1 MTRPREAAR
10 RPAMQISD
18 FLSPD
23 RVLVDFRAAG
33 KAALL
38 DDLARRV
45 APASGVGAEK
55 IAAALAAREGLGS
68 TGVGHGVALPHARI
82 AGLAGFIGLFARLA
96 SPIAFEAIDA
106 APVDL
111 VFLLLIPAE
120 AGSAHLAALAAISRR
135 LREDGVAA
143 RLRAARGPAEA
154 HAVLTGA
161 GEAPR
166 GR

>member
-1 MTRPREAAR
+1 
-10 RPAMQISD
+10 MQIPD

-23 RVLVDFRAAG
+23 RVLVDLRPAA

-45 APASGVGAEK
+45 APAAGLGAEK
-55 IAAALAAREGLGS
+55 IAAALAARERLGS

-82 AGLAGFIGLFARLA
+82 AGLAGFTGLFARLA
-96 SPIAFEAIDA
+96 SPIAFEAIDG

-111 VFLLLIPAE
+111 VFLLLTPAE

-135 LREDGVAA
+135 LREDGIAA
-143 RLRAARGPAEA
+143 RLRAARGAAEA
-154 HAVLTGA
+154 YAVLSAAARRT
-161 GEAPR
+161 APV
-166 GR
+166 G